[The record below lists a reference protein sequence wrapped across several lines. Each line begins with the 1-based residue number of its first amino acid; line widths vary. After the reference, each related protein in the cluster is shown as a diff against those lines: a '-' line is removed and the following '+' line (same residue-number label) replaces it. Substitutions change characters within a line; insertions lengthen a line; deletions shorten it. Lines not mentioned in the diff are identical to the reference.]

1 MTRKRTI
8 GVVLFPGF
16 ELLDVF
22 GPLEMYG
29 KFFTSSGVSAGI
41 DMSLALIAKLHGE
54 ETAEKVAAFAEYEW
68 HHDASWDPFAEMHG
82 LV

>member
-1 MTRKRTI
+1 MSCRAVHTQVTA
-8 GVVLFPGF
+8 
-16 ELLDVF
+16 
-22 GPLEMYG
+22 G
-29 KFFTSSGVSAGI
+29 KCFTSSGVSASI

-68 HHDASWDPFAEMHG
+68 HRDAGWDPFAGIYG